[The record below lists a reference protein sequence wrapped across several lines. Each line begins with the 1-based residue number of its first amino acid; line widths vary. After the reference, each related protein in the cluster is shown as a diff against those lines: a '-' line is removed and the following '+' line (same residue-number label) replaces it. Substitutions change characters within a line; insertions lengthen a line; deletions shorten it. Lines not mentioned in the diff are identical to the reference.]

1 MAEVTVSQFAEVLK
15 VPVDRLLVQLDQ
27 AGIKV
32 SGPNDRI
39 SDDAKL
45 ELLTHLRRSHGSGA
59 GGDAAPSK
67 ITLKRKTQ
75 QELKLASSQGRART
89 VNVEVRRQRTY
100 VKRDVLEEQ
109 ARQHQD
115 ELDQKR
121 REVEDAARRE
131 AERIEAER
139 LEAERLEAENR
150 RRVEE
155 EEAARNRAQEE
166 ARAAEQRAREEEE
179 RREQELREER
189 ERQEQERLAAQQ
201 AVQAAEAAAA
211 VVAAAEPTTPPPAQR
226 PQTAPPARPQ
236 AASPARPQPAFA
248 ARPQPAPPARSQP
261 ASPARP
267 QPGAQPGRDRPQ
279 PSAPVGRERPHGP
292 ASTQRAPGASPAG
305 DGHTRY
311 GRQELH
317 VAGDVSSRYKK
328 KRRTKSSS
336 RSVHASADGRHGFE
350 MPTAP
355 VVREVSIGET
365 VTVAELAQKMAIK
378 ATEVIKVLMNMG
390 VMVTINQPIDQDT
403 AVLVVEEMGHTPKV
417 LKENQ
422 IEQDL
427 QGAQAEEEAQP
438 RPPVVTVMGH
448 VDHGKTSL
456 LDYIRRTKVAA
467 GEAGGITQHI
477 GAYHVDTPKG
487 GVTFLDTPGHAA
499 FTAMRARGAK
509 ATDVVVL
516 VVAAD
521 DGVMPQTTEAIQHA
535 RAANVPI
542 VVAVNKIDK
551 SEADPDRVRTE
562 LSKQEVIP
570 EEWGGQNMFVNV
582 SARTGDG
589 IDNLLEAILLQAE
602 VLELRAP
609 RTGLAGGVVIESSV
623 EKGRG
628 AVATV
633 LVKKGTLKLGDPII
647 AGSEFGR
654 VRAMFDES
662 GKAVQEAPPSMPV
675 VVLGLSA
682 APNAGDEMLAVESER
697 KAREV
702 ALYRQG
708 KFRDVKLAR
717 QATRAEDVFSQMG
730 EEKAGVVS
738 VLLKADVQGSVEALR
753 EALTK
758 LSTAEVQVKVVASG
772 LGGITVSDVQLA
784 AASKALIIGFNVRA
798 DSGARDA
805 VKDTGV
811 EVRYYSI
818 IYEAIDDVKQMM
830 SGMLQPEIK
839 EQIVGVAQVREVFR
853 SSKFGVV
860 AGCLVAE
867 GFVRRNN
874 PIRVLRDNVVIFEG
888 ALESLRR
895 FKDDVNEVR
904 AGTECG
910 IGVKNYQDV
919 RVGDQ
924 IECFSR
930 VEVARTLQ

>member
-1 MAEVTVSQFAEVLK
+1 
-15 VPVDRLLVQLDQ
+15 DRLLVQLDQ

-32 SGPNDRI
+32 SGPDARI
-39 SDDAKL
+39 TDDAKL
-45 ELLTHLRRSHGSGA
+45 ELLTHLRRTHGSEDT
-59 GGDAAPSK
+59 GGDGAPRK

-75 QELKLASSQGRART
+75 SELKLASAQGRART
-89 VNVEVRRQRTY
+89 VNVEVRRTRNY
-100 VKRDVLEEQ
+100 IKRDVLQEQ
-109 ARQHQD
+109 ARAQQD
-115 ELDQKR
+115 ELDHR
-121 REVEDAARRE
+121 RRE
-131 AERIEAER
+131 AEAAARAENER
-139 LEAERLEAENR
+139 AENERRERERLEAENR

-155 EEAARNRAQEE
+155 EEARRRAQED
-166 ARAAEQRAREEEE
+166 ARRAAEQRSREDEARRRAEREEHE
-179 RREQELREER
+179 RRAAER
-189 ERQEQERLAAQQ
+189 ERTPPAPTPAPAPRGAP
-201 AVQAAEAAAA
+201 AAAA
-211 VVAAAEPTTPPPAQR
+211 AAAAAAAPA
-226 PQTAPPARPQ
+226 
-236 AASPARPQPAFA
+236 AA
-248 ARPQPAPPARSQP
+248 
-261 ASPARP
+261 
-267 QPGAQPGRDRPQ
+267 D
-279 PSAPVGRERPHGP
+279 
-292 ASTQRAPGASPAG
+292 
-305 DGHTRY
+305 DKHTRY

-328 KRRTKSSS
+328 KRRTKA
-336 RSVHASADGRHGFE
+336 RPLPAAAEGKHGFE

-355 VVREVSIGET
+355 VVREVGIGET
-365 VTVAELAQKMAIK
+365 VTVAELAQKMAVK

-390 VMVTINQPIDQDT
+390 VMATINQPIDQDT

-422 IEQDL
+422 IEADL
-427 QGAQAEEEAQP
+427 QGVQGETELEP
-438 RPPVVTVMGH
+438 RAPVVTVMGH

-477 GAYHVDTPKG
+477 GAYHVETPKG
-487 GVTFLDTPGHAA
+487 VITFLDTPGHAA

-521 DGVMPQTTEAIQHA
+521 DGVMPQTVEAIQHA
-535 RAANVPI
+535 RAAAVPI

-551 SEADPDRVRTE
+551 SDADPDRVRTE
-562 LSKQEVIP
+562 LSKHEVIS
-570 EEWGGQNMFVNV
+570 EEWGGENIFVPV
-582 SARTGDG
+582 SARTGQG
-589 IDNLLEAILLQAE
+589 IDQLLDAILLQAE

-609 RTGLAGGVVIESSV
+609 RTGLASGVVIESSI

-633 LVKKGTLKLGDPII
+633 LVKRGTLHMGDPII

-682 APNAGDEMLAVESER
+682 APNAGDELLAVESER

-717 QATRAEDVFSQMG
+717 QTTRAEDVFSQMG
-730 EEKAGVVS
+730 EDKVGVVS
-738 VLLKADVQGSVEALR
+738 VLIKADVQGSAEALR

-758 LSTAEVQVKVVASG
+758 LSTEEVQVKVIASG

-784 AASKALIIGFNVRA
+784 AASRALIIGFNVRA
-798 DSGARDA
+798 DAGAREA
-805 VKDTGV
+805 VKETGV

-860 AGCLVAE
+860 AGCLVTE
-867 GFVRRNN
+867 GYVRRNN

-910 IGVKNYQDV
+910 VGVKNYQDV
-919 RVGDQ
+919 RVNDQ
-924 IECFSR
+924 IECFAR

>member
-15 VPVDRLLVQLDQ
+15 VPVDRLLAQLDQ

-32 SGPNDRI
+32 SGPNARI
-39 SDDAKL
+39 TDDAKL
-45 ELLTHLRRSHGSGA
+45 ELLTHLRRTHGSEDA
-59 GGDAAPSK
+59 GGDGAPRK

-75 QELKLASSQGRART
+75 SELKLASTQGRART
-89 VNVEVRRQRTY
+89 VSVEVRRTRNY
-100 VKRDVLEEQ
+100 IKRDVLQEQ
-109 ARQHQD
+109 ARAQQD
-115 ELDQKR
+115 EIDHR
-121 REVEDAARRE
+121 RRE
-131 AERIEAER
+131 AEEAARAESER
-139 LEAERLEAENR
+139 AENERRERERLEAENR

-155 EEAARNRAQEE
+155 EESRRRAQEE
-166 ARAAEQRAREEEE
+166 ARRAAEQRTRDDEARRRAEREEHE
-179 RREQELREER
+179 RRASER
-189 ERQEQERLAAQQ
+189 ERERAASPPPPPP
-201 AVQAAEAAAA
+201 AAAPRERPAAAA
-211 VVAAAEPTTPPPAQR
+211 PAAPA
-226 PQTAPPARPQ
+226 A
-236 AASPARPQPAFA
+236 
-248 ARPQPAPPARSQP
+248 
-261 ASPARP
+261 
-267 QPGAQPGRDRPQ
+267 D
-279 PSAPVGRERPHGP
+279 
-292 ASTQRAPGASPAG
+292 
-305 DGHTRY
+305 DKHTRY

-317 VAGDVSSRYKK
+317 VATDVSSRYKK
-328 KRRTKSSS
+328 KRRAKV
-336 RSVHASADGRHGFE
+336 RPVPAAAEGKHGFE

-365 VTVAELAQKMAIK
+365 VTVAELAQKMAVK

-390 VMVTINQPIDQDT
+390 VMATINQPIDQDT

-422 IEQDL
+422 IEADL
-427 QGAQAEEEAQP
+427 QGAQAEAELEP

-477 GAYHVDTPKG
+477 GAYHVETPR
-487 GVTFLDTPGHAA
+487 GVITFLDTPGHAA

-509 ATDVVVL
+509 ATDVVGL

-521 DGVMPQTTEAIQHA
+521 DGVMPQTIEAIQHA
-535 RAANVPI
+535 RAAGVPI

-551 SEADPDRVRTE
+551 SDADPERVRTE
-562 LSKQEVIP
+562 LSKHEVIS
-570 EEWGGQNMFVNV
+570 EEWGGENIFVPV
-582 SARTGDG
+582 SARTGQG
-589 IDNLLEAILLQAE
+589 IDQLLEAILLQAE

-609 RTGLAGGVVIESSV
+609 RTGLAAGVVIESSI

-633 LVKKGTLKLGDPII
+633 LVKRGTLHMGDPII
-647 AGSEFGR
+647 VGSEFGR
-654 VRAMFDES
+654 VRAMFDEN
-662 GKAVQEAPPSMPV
+662 GQQVQEAPPSMPV

-682 APNAGDEMLAVESER
+682 APNAGDELLAVESER

-717 QATRAEDVFSQMG
+717 QTTRAEDVFSQMG

-738 VLLKADVQGSVEALR
+738 VLIKADVQGSVEALR

-758 LSTAEVQVKVVASG
+758 LSTEEVQVKVIASG

-784 AASKALIIGFNVRA
+784 AASRALVIGFNVRA
-798 DSGARDA
+798 DAGARDA
-805 VKDTGV
+805 MKETGV

-818 IYEAIDDVKQMM
+818 IYEAIDDVRQMM
-830 SGMLQPEIK
+830 SGMLRPEIK

-860 AGCLVAE
+860 AGCLVTE

-919 RVGDQ
+919 RVNDQ
-924 IECFSR
+924 IECFAR

>member
-1 MAEVTVSQFAEVLK
+1 MADVTVSQFAEVLK

-32 SGPNDRI
+32 DGPEARI
-39 SDDAKL
+39 SDEAKL
-45 ELLTHLRRSHGSGA
+45 ELLTHLRRSHGSEEEGSS
-59 GGDAAPSK
+59 PRK
-67 ITLKRKTQ
+67 ITLRRKQ
-75 QELKLASSQGRART
+75 QSEIKLASGQGRART
-89 VNVEVRRQRTY
+89 VNVEVRVKRTY
-100 VKRDVLEEQ
+100 VKRDVLQEQ
-109 ARQHQD
+109 ARQHQED
-115 ELDQKR
+115 IDAKK
-121 REVEDAARRE
+121 REVEEAA
-131 AERIEAER
+131 R
-139 LEAERLEAENR
+139 LEAERLEAERREHERVEAENR
-150 RRVEE
+150 RRIE
-155 EEAARNRAQEE
+155 EEANRKK
-166 ARAAEQRAREEEE
+166 AAEDARRLAEQQAREEAE
-179 RREQELREER
+179 RRERE
-189 ERQEQERLAAQQ
+189 AAQR
-201 AVQAAEAAAA
+201 EAA
-211 VVAAAEPTTPPPAQR
+211 PPPAPAPPPREREKGKERDRERTRDREAQAPPPPPPPPQQQQQR
-226 PQTAPPARPQ
+226 GAPPAS
-236 AASPARPQPAFA
+236 AVVDE
-248 ARPQPAPPARSQP
+248 SQ
-261 ASPARP
+261 
-267 QPGAQPGRDRPQ
+267 
-279 PSAPVGRERPHGP
+279 
-292 ASTQRAPGASPAG
+292 
-305 DGHTRY
+305 TRY

-317 VAGDVSSRYKK
+317 VASDVSSRYKK
-328 KRRTKSSS
+328 KKQRARGRPSPAGSET
-336 RSVHASADGRHGFE
+336 RHGFE

-355 VVREVSIGET
+355 VKREVAVGET
-365 VTVAELAQKMAIK
+365 ITVAELAQKMAIK

-390 VMVTINQPIDQDT
+390 TMATINQPIDQDT
-403 AVLVVEEMGHTPKV
+403 AVLVVEELGHTAKV

-427 QGAQAEEEAQP
+427 QGVDGESAAAAADP

-456 LDYIRRTKVAA
+456 LDYIRTTKVAA

-477 GAYHVDTPKG
+477 GAYHVETPKG

-521 DGVMPQTTEAIQHA
+521 DGVMPQTVEAIQHA

-551 SEADPDRVRTE
+551 ADADPDRVRTE
-562 LSKQEVIP
+562 LSKHEVIP

-582 SARTGDG
+582 SARTGAGVDQ
-589 IDNLLEAILLQAE
+589 LLDAILLQAE
-602 VLELRAP
+602 VLELTAP
-609 RTGLAGGVVIESSV
+609 RTGLAAGVVIESSI

-633 LVKKGTLKLGDPII
+633 LVKKGTLKMGDPIL
-647 AGSEFGR
+647 AGPEFGR
-654 VRAMFDES
+654 VRAMFNET
-662 GKAVQEAPPSMPV
+662 GAPVQEAPPSMPV
-675 VVLGLSA
+675 VVLGLSG
-682 APNAGDEMLAVESER
+682 APNAGEELLAVESER

-730 EEKAGVVS
+730 EEKAGVIN
-738 VLLKADVQGSVEALR
+738 VLLKADVQGSAEAIR
-753 EALTK
+753 DALTK
-758 LSTAEVQVKVVASG
+758 LSTDEVAVKVIASG
-772 LGGITVSDVQLA
+772 VGGITVSDVQLA
-784 AASKALIIGFNVRA
+784 AASKARIIGFNVRA
-798 DSGARDA
+798 DSGAREA
-805 VKDTGV
+805 LKDTGA
-811 EVRYYSI
+811 EIRYYSI

-839 EQIVGVAQVREVFR
+839 ETIVGTAQVREVFR

-860 AGCLVAE
+860 AGCLVTE

-895 FKDDVNEVR
+895 FKDDVSEVR

-919 RVGDQ
+919 RVNDQ

-930 VEVARTLQ
+930 VEIARTVQ